1 MHHVLVK
8 NNRRQPIYLKMAAGD
23 VSSDKIHEEDK
34 AVFTNWEKVKKD
46 ATCPGC
52 KQFYKKPKLLTCCHV
67 YCIRCVEEQF
77 KIQEGTT
84 ARYFDCVV
92 CQHRIPLKNVTE
104 IDDLLDYQSS
114 EYLGIMYRVR
124 AEAKQGTPSCCN
136 CDVTGSRISA
146 CCQCGVFFCESCVI
160 NHMATRNKEYHC
172 ILSVSEL
179 RNDQIP
185 DPYSQDHEPPV
196 CKHHA
201 DKQLQVSLYC
211 HDCSEL
217 ICCDCISDI
226 HEGHFIES
234 IPEAAKKE
242 REVLKASMV
251 EIQRLKE
258 ITDQRKAALERERD
272 QLQIAEKEKL
282 RRLKKAFNMVYKML
296 EDQKQKAL
304 DSVHHAADEAYA
316 VLDEQEEQLLLLMEQ
331 LKAGTVPLDND

>member
-1 MHHVLVK
+1 
-8 NNRRQPIYLKMAAGD
+8 MAAGG
-23 VSSDKIHEEDK
+23 VSSDEILEELDAKLDVDK
-34 AVFTNWEKVKKD
+34 VVFTDWEKVKKD

-52 KQFYKKPKLLTCCHV
+52 KQFYKKPKLITCCHV

-77 KIQEGTT
+77 KAQEGANI

-92 CQHRIPLKNVTE
+92 CQHRISLKNVTG
-104 IDDLLDYQSS
+104 IDDLLDHESS
-114 EYLGIMYRVR
+114 EYLGIMYKVR
-124 AEAKQGTPSCCN
+124 AEAKQGTPNCYN
-136 CDVTGSRISA
+136 CDVIGVSA
-146 CCQCGVFFCESCVI
+146 CCQCGVFFCEPCVA
-160 NHMATRNKEYHC
+160 NHMAMRNKDYHC
-172 ILSVSEL
+172 IVSVNEL

-217 ICCDCISDI
+217 VCCDCVSDV

-242 REVLKASMV
+242 REVLKASMA

-272 QLQIAEKEKL
+272 QLKIAEKEKL

-304 DSVHHAADEAYA
+304 DKVHHATDEAYA
-316 VLDEQEEQLLLLMEQ
+316 VLDEQEQQLLLLMEQ
-331 LKAGTVPLDND
+331 LKAGTVPLDD